1 MCIPKIADCGAL
13 MIGVDIIEPNTP
25 PFVIVNVPPVISSIV
40 NLLSRAL
47 VASSITDFS
56 ICARLRLSAFL
67 MIGTT
72 NPLGAETAIEM
83 STKSL

>member
-1 MCIPKIADCGAL
+1 M
-13 MIGVDIIEPNTP
+13 
-25 PFVIVNVPPVISSIV
+25 IVNVPPVISSIV